1 MVRETIEGAATTEP
15 VFGMPALWI
24 RSEDRDRAMGAG
36 YTIVDPITI
45 VCTHLA
51 EVIKENAPELLG
63 RQETRAL
70 LDELAKSHP
79 KTVEESTPKVLSL
92 GEVQR
97 VLQNLLRERVPIRDL
112 ATILEAVGDAGG
124 MTHDV
129 GVLTESA
136 RSALSRTICAR
147 LSNENGELSVLT
159 LDPRYEHELAERM
172 GLLGNA
178 PPQAIEPDFARSL
191 LEKIETAAEI
201 AVLSQPVLLCSASI
215 RPHLRKL
222 TARFLPHLAVI
233 AHGEIT
239 PNVRLVSMGTVS

>member
-1 MVRETIEGAATTEP
+1 
-15 VFGMPALWI
+15 MPALWI
-24 RSEDRDRAMGAG
+24 RNEDRDRATAAG

-45 VCTHLA
+45 ICTHLA
-51 EVIKENAPELLG
+51 EIIKEHAPELLG

-70 LDELAKSHP
+70 LDELAKVNP
-79 KTVEESTPKVLSL
+79 KTVEEATPKVLSL

-112 ATILEAVGDAGG
+112 PTILETIADAGT

-129 GVLTESA
+129 GVLTEAA
-136 RSALSRTICAR
+136 RAALARTICGR
-147 LSNENGELSVLT
+147 LANESGELAVLT

-172 GLLGNA
+172 GLHGSA
-178 PPQAIEPDFARSL
+178 ATQAIEPDFARSL
-191 LEKIETAAEI
+191 LEKIEVASEI
-201 AVLSQPVLLCSASI
+201 AVLQQPVLLCSASV

-222 TARFLPHLAVI
+222 TARFLPNLAVI
-233 AHGEIT
+233 AHGEIA